1 MKKIVLDVE
10 LSTYGIYMSSKSFDF
25 QCEYENN
32 YRFITPEIPG
42 LEELMNKVTNTVH
55 YEDMGVNIGRRWGA
69 LVIFEQGCKYWA
81 DKNGIEFKSIIPS
94 GLELNDTPFTRT
106 EDGRILVNGTYI
118 YDTPNHLKSDN

>member
-1 MKKIVLDVE
+1 MKKIVLDVD
-10 LSTYGIYMSSKSFDF
+10 LDTYGISMFSKAFDF
-25 QCEYENN
+25 HCRYEDN
-32 YRFITPEIPG
+32 YGFIMPEIAG
-42 LEELMNKVTNTVH
+42 LEELMNKITNTVH
-55 YEDMGVNIGRRWGA
+55 YEDMGVNIDRCWGA

-118 YDTPNHLKSDN
+118 YDTPNHLKLDN